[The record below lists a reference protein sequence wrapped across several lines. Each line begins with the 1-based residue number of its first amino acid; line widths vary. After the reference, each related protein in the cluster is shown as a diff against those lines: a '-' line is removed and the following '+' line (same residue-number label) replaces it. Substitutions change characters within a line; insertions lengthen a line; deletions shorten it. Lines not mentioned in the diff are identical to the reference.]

1 MTGDTGDAKD
11 ARDTRDAGGAKAA
24 PPPKWKKD
32 SAEAW
37 GAIANEWPAGGGAT
51 LDVDVRRQ
59 ALLGIFSFL
68 GIEMEEKDL
77 EKMKRADGDAI
88 GDAMT
93 RMEKLLQ

>member
-1 MTGDTGDAKD
+1 M
-11 ARDTRDAGGAKAA
+11 
-24 PPPKWKKD
+24 WKKE

-37 GAIANEWPAGGGAT
+37 GAIANEWPVGGGAT

-68 GIEMEEKDL
+68 GIEVDEKYM
-77 EKMKRADGDAI
+77 EKMKSAGGEEI

-93 RMEKLLQ
+93 KIEKLLQ

>member
-1 MTGDTGDAKD
+1 MTGEKEDARDAGDAGDAK
-11 ARDTRDAGGAKAA
+11 AS
-24 PPPKWKKD
+24 PSPKWKRD

-51 LDVDVRRQ
+51 LDIDVRRQ

-93 RMEKLLQ
+93 KMEKLLQ